1 MTGHG
6 RTKGLTART
15 STVPRGQ
22 MQMAQDDR
30 SVYALVLYGNIHEDG
45 LYRAERC
52 TYSFQYALSSMSF
65 GSCRQKQMIR
75 IGSSLG
81 TLEAG

>member
-45 LYRAERC
+45 LYRAE
-52 TYSFQYALSSMSF
+52 
-65 GSCRQKQMIR
+65 
-75 IGSSLG
+75 
-81 TLEAG
+81 